1 MNRSAPGPASFP
13 SVPELAAVFL
23 DGDGT
28 LWDFERLMRRAL
40 TITLEHLRTLRPCS
54 ETSAL
59 DVETLVDDRRVVE
72 RELSSAGLGLD
83 ELRLKAFE
91 RSLHRIGMPDDELAQ
106 VLNAVYLRERFTEV
120 PLFEDVLPVLCDLAQ
135 RMPIGL
141 LSNGNGYPERSGLG
155 GLFEAC
161 VFSDDYGI
169 TKPDRRLFDIAADA
183 IGADPAQLAL
193 VGDSL
198 TADVAGALDAGWT
211 AVWINRVGS
220 TSRCPAGAIEIA
232 TLHDLSAALQLSLKS
247 GHPHEPGG
255 VERPDVRR
263 SW

>member
-1 MNRSAPGPASFP
+1 MDRSAPGPATFL
-13 SVPELAAVFL
+13 SVPELAAVFF

-40 TITLEHLRTLRPCS
+40 TVTLERLRTLRPCS

-59 DVETLVDDRRVVE
+59 DVETLVNDRRLVE
-72 RELSSAGLGLD
+72 RELSSDGLRLE

-91 RSLHRIGMPDDELAQ
+91 RSLRRIGMPDDELAH
-106 VLNAVYLRERFTEV
+106 VLNAVYLRERFTDV

-141 LSNGNGYPERSGLG
+141 LSNGNGYPERSGLA
-155 GLFEAC
+155 GLFKAC
-161 VFSDDYGI
+161 VFSDDHGI

-183 IGADPAQLAL
+183 ISAKPAQLAL

-198 TADVAGALDAGWT
+198 TADVAGALGAGWT
-211 AVWINRVGS
+211 AVWINRVRS
-220 TSRCPAGAIEIA
+220 TSCCPPGAIEIA
-232 TLHDLSAALQLSLKS
+232 TLHDLSAGLRLSLQP
-247 GHPHEPGG
+247 GHPHEPAG
-255 VERPDVRR
+255 
-263 SW
+263 